1 MWKNIIGQDH
11 VIENLKSVFLS
22 GKTGHA
28 YLFEGSGG
36 VGKDAVAIEFAK
48 LLNCLDPVNGNEA
61 CDKCD
66 NCRKISAF
74 RSEYFKFIC
83 ALPASK
89 SDESDSDPVDK
100 LAGSDFDEY
109 MEQISAKSDDPYH
122 RISISGANNIRI
134 NSIRDLVSKIYLSA
148 PSGITK
154 VFIVSEADKMKQ
166 EASNALLKILEEP
179 PKNSIL
185 ILTTSKVNSLPQTII
200 GRCQRVHFE
209 ALHEKDIAEK
219 LLTDGGYT
227 EKQVN
232 LAARLCFGSY
242 SRAIDLLHM
251 GIEELRN
258 TALEYLVSLLRNDPA
273 SVISICRNISA
284 KNEKKKTRQ
293 FLFFLNIWIRDLLRV
308 KAAGE
313 AIPDLLTNYDLAER
327 LGKLNSNFPES
338 DIFNIVLQ
346 LEEADKLIGQ
356 NIQLTLILVNL
367 SIKLKKYFV
376 KPAV

>member
-1 MWKNIIGQDH
+1 MWKNIIGQHH

-36 VGKDAVAIEFAK
+36 VGKDAAAIEFAK
-48 LLNCLDPVNGNEA
+48 LLNCQNPVNGNEA
-61 CDKCD
+61 CGKCD
-66 NCRKISAF
+66 NCKKISSF

-100 LAGSDFDEY
+100 LAGADFDEY
-109 MEQISAKSDDPYH
+109 MEQIAAKSEDPYH
-122 RISISGANNIRI
+122 KISISGANNIRI

-166 EASNALLKILEEP
+166 EASNALLKVLEEP
-179 PKNSIL
+179 PKNSVI

-258 TALEYLVSLLRNDPA
+258 TALEFLVSLLKNDPA

-284 KNEKKKTRQ
+284 KNDKEKTRQ

-308 KAAGE
+308 KAAGAAE
-313 AIPDLLTNYDLAER
+313 PDMLTNYDLAER
-327 LGKLNSNFPES
+327 LGKLNSNFPDS
-338 DIFNIVLQ
+338 DIFSIVLK
-346 LEEADKLIGQ
+346 LEEAEKLIGQ
-356 NIQLTLILVNL
+356 NVQLTLILVNL
-367 SIKLKKYFV
+367 SINLKKCFI
-376 KPAV
+376 K